1 MVRIGDGPG
10 VWLRASPDV
19 PGVFQCQ
26 HQCGGMQRAHSRRSP
41 GVPCPGP
48 GPTRGRGLRGGG
60 RGRRRGVRGARGQ
73 GPVTG
78 RGAAGRPASR
88 QHRLRGG
95 AADCWRNRSARG
107 HLDLQPGCFGLRASD
122 RAQRGAWLHLQGRP
136 VGGHAG
142 GRAGRG
148 RAMTRRRWGL
158 FTLCVAV
165 AGWIIGGEWVSIRQH
180 VPENHLIDA
189 LGGLSFLVAGL
200 VALDRRPHNRMGRL
214 MIAYALV
221 SYFGNWGNL
230 QVAVVPMIGL
240 IGQQLGGPLLAQMVL
255 SFPTGRLRT
264 RFERFTIGTIW
275 AFAVG
280 VGVVIVLAF
289 DPRADGCAR
298 CAWEPAAFPSR
309 NAVLTAL
316 LAGQRAGFFLFLL
329 FLAAVWL
336 RWRRATPAERRDLA
350 PLWVAVCIYVLVGLM
365 GAFASPDTT
374 GQPFAYLVWELQ
386 SVLQIGLPVVFVW
399 GLLSTR
405 LARSAVGELVMEL
418 GRPLLPGE
426 LRACLAGAL
435 GDPLLEVLYPR
446 EWLDGWVDGGGQPGS
461 LPEAA
466 SGPRAKTVTVVERD
480 GRPLAAL
487 IHDPALDPGLVR
499 AAAAAAGMA
508 IANERLQ
515 AEVRAQLE
523 EVRASRQR
531 IVEAA
536 AELKQAIA
544 ELREL
549 ARGIH
554 PAILT
559 EEGLPAAVEALADRS
574 SLPVRV
580 RADFDERLTGPIEAV
595 AYFVVAES
603 LANVT
608 KHARASGARVELSRC
623 DGTLRVEVTDDGIG
637 GADAS
642 RGSGLRGLEDRVAAV
657 RGSFHVKNLPGGGT
671 RVLAE
676 IPCDA

>member
-1 MVRIGDGPG
+1 
-10 VWLRASPDV
+10 
-19 PGVFQCQ
+19 
-26 HQCGGMQRAHSRRSP
+26 
-41 GVPCPGP
+41 
-48 GPTRGRGLRGGG
+48 
-60 RGRRRGVRGARGQ
+60 
-73 GPVTG
+73 
-78 RGAAGRPASR
+78 
-88 QHRLRGG
+88 
-95 AADCWRNRSARG
+95 
-107 HLDLQPGCFGLRASD
+107 
-122 RAQRGAWLHLQGRP
+122 
-136 VGGHAG
+136 
-142 GRAGRG
+142 
-148 RAMTRRRWGL
+148 MTRRRWGL
-158 FTLCVAV
+158 LALGVAV

-200 VALDRRPHNRMGRL
+200 VALDRRPHNRIGWL
-214 MIAYALV
+214 MIAYAVV

-230 QVAVVPMIGL
+230 QAAVVPMIGL
-240 IGQQLGGPLLAQMVL
+240 IGQQLGGPILAQMVL
-255 SFPTGRLRT
+255 SYPTGRLRT
-264 RFERFTIGTIW
+264 KFERFTIGTIY
-275 AFAVG
+275 AFAI
-280 VGVVIVLAF
+280 GVVVIALAF
-289 DPRADGCAR
+289 DPRADGCTR
-298 CAWEPAAFPSR
+298 CAWEPAAFPDR

-316 LAGQRAGFFLFLL
+316 LAGQRAGFFLLLL

-386 SVLQIGLPVVFVW
+386 SVLQIGLPIVFVW

-405 LARSAVGELVMEL
+405 LARSAVGDLVLELD
-418 GRPLLPGE
+418 RPLLPGE
-426 LRACLAGAL
+426 LRASLARTL
-435 GDPLLEVLYPR
+435 GDPSLEVLYAR
-446 EWLDGWVDGGGQPGS
+446 EGLDGWVDGDGQPGS

-466 SGPRAKTVTVVERD
+466 SGPRARTVTVVERD
-480 GRPLAAL
+480 LQPLAAL
-487 IHDPALDPGLVR
+487 IHDPALDQGLVR

-508 IANERLQ
+508 MENERLQ

-531 IVEAA
+531 IVAAGDAERRRVERNLHDGAQQRMATLALSLAMLGDRAASDPAMAASLDQAA
-536 AELKQAIA
+536 AELKQAMA

-580 RADFDERLTGPIEAV
+580 QADFDARLPGPIEAT

-603 LANVT
+603 LTNVT
-608 KHARASGARVELSRC
+608 KHARASRARVELSRC
-623 DGTLRVEVTDDGIG
+623 DRTLRVEVTDDGIG
-637 GADAS
+637 GANAS

-657 RGSFHVKNLPGGGT
+657 RGSFQVKNLPGGGT

>member
-1 MVRIGDGPG
+1 M
-10 VWLRASPDV
+10 
-19 PGVFQCQ
+19 
-26 HQCGGMQRAHSRRSP
+26 
-41 GVPCPGP
+41 
-48 GPTRGRGLRGGG
+48 T
-60 RGRRRGVRGARGQ
+60 
-73 GPVTG
+73 
-78 RGAAGRPASR
+78 
-88 QHRLRGG
+88 RLRWVLLALG
-95 AADCWRNRSARG
+95 
-107 HLDLQPGCFGLRASD
+107 
-122 RAQRGAWLHLQGRP
+122 
-136 VGGHAG
+136 
-142 GRAGRG
+142 
-148 RAMTRRRWGL
+148 
-158 FTLCVAV
+158 VAV

-200 VALDRRPHNRMGRL
+200 VALDRRPHNRMGWL
-214 MIAYALV
+214 MIAYAVV
-221 SYFGNWGNL
+221 SYLGNWGNL
-230 QVAVVPMIGL
+230 QVAAVPMVGL
-240 IGQQLGGPLLAQMVL
+240 IGQQLGGPILAQMVL
-255 SFPTGRLRT
+255 SYPTGRLRT
-264 RFERFTIGTIW
+264 RFERLVIGTIW
-275 AFAVG
+275 AFAIG
-280 VGVVIVLAF
+280 VGVVIAVAF
-289 DPRADGCAR
+289 DPRADGCTR
-298 CAWEPAAFPSR
+298 CAWEPAAFPDKD
-309 NAVLTAL
+309 AVLTAL
-316 LAGQRAGFFLFLL
+316 LAGQRVGFLVFLL

-336 RWRRATPAERRDLA
+336 RWRRATTAERRGLA

-374 GQPFAYLVWELQ
+374 GDPFAYLVWELQ

-399 GLLSTR
+399 GLLSAR
-405 LARSAVGELVMEL
+405 LARSAVGDLVLELD
-418 GRPLLPGE
+418 RPLPPGE
-426 LRACLAGAL
+426 LRACLARTL
-435 GDPLLEVLYPR
+435 GDPSLEVLYAR
-446 EWLDGWVDGGGQPGS
+446 QGLDGWVDVAGQPGS
-461 LPEAA
+461 LPREA
-466 SGPRAKTVTVVERD
+466 SGPRARTVTVVERD
-480 GRPLAAL
+480 GQPLAAL
-487 IHDPALDPGLVR
+487 IHDPALDQGLIS

-508 IANERLQ
+508 IENERLQ

-531 IVEAA
+531 IVEAGDAERRRVERNLHDGAQQRMAALALALAMLRDRAGGDPAMAASLDQAA

-554 PAILT
+554 PAILA

-574 SLPVRV
+574 ALPVGV
-580 RADFDERLTGPIEAV
+580 RADFDARLTGPVEAT

-623 DGTLRVEVTDDGIG
+623 DGTLRVAVTDDGVG

-657 RGSFHVKNLPGGGT
+657 RGSFHVENLPGGGT